1 MPHAA
6 SRQRASRARREPSDD
21 HIEAGDLTQRN
32 DDVVDSEGS
41 NDEQPRRSVKKEKK
55 ERKGKAVLRD
65 ASPAL
70 ESDGDDGRIDVENF
84 CDQPLDKKEGAKLHG
99 IAQDWE
105 LIRKQIHQGSFSLV
119 KDVALSLAD
128 VMEVDQSVQALD
140 GVDAIMRELLDIDQ
154 EMLSYEETLKELHQ
168 KLMLGERVEGVMA
181 RYENAVKEK
190 MDQYRSKTSRQKYGP
205 SEVYTQFREC
215 IFEVQNPGV
224 PIPPIKEFIPR
235 ERGDASDDDDDLEIG
250 GVTQDY
256 KCPITLTTLV
266 NPMTSKVCGHSFSG
280 AAIQE
285 YLQKARADG
294 IACPAAGCK
303 KRLTM
308 AVLRLDKDLEKKI
321 KIAARQRQRQAED
334 SDDGEVI
341 E

>member
-1 MPHAA
+1 MPAA

-32 DDVVDSEGS
+32 DDVLDSEES
-41 NDEQPRRSVKKEKK
+41 DDEQPCRTAKK
-55 ERKGKAVLRD
+55 ERTDKKGKAVHRD
-65 ASPAL
+65 AVPPL
-70 ESDGDDGRIDVENF
+70 ESDDDDGRIDVENF
-84 CDQPLDKKEGAKLHG
+84 RDQPLDKKEGAKLHG

-119 KDVALSLAD
+119 KDVAISLAD
-128 VMEVDQSVQALD
+128 VMEIDQSVKALH
-140 GVDAIMRELLDIDQ
+140 GVDTIMRELLDIDQ
-154 EMLSYEETLKELHQ
+154 EMLSHEETLQGAPPETHAW
-168 KLMLGERVEGVMA
+168 RARGVMD
-181 RYENAVKEK
+181 RYENAVSEK
-190 MDQYRSKTSRQKYGP
+190 MDQYRSKTSRQKYGT

-235 ERGDASDDDDDLEIG
+235 GIDDDDDLEIG

-285 YLQKARADG
+285 YLQKAREDG

-308 AVLRLDKDLEKKI
+308 AMLRPDKDLEKKI
-321 KIAARQRQRQAED
+321 KIAARQRQRRAED

>member
-6 SRQRASRARREPSDD
+6 SRKRASRARREPSDD

-32 DDVVDSEGS
+32 DDVVVSEES
-41 NDEQPRRSVKKEKK
+41 DDEQPRRTAKK
-55 ERKGKAVLRD
+55 ERTDKKGKAVLRD
-65 ASPAL
+65 AGPTL
-70 ESDGDDGRIDVENF
+70 ESDDDDGRIDVENF
-84 CDQPLDKKEGAKLHG
+84 RDQPLDKKEGAKLHG

-119 KDVALSLAD
+119 KDVAISLAD
-128 VMEVDQSVQALD
+128 VMEVDQSVKALH

-154 EMLSYEETLKELHQ
+154 EMLSHEETLKELHQ
-168 KLMLGERVEGVMA
+168 KLMLGERVEGVMD
-181 RYENAVKEK
+181 RYENAVNEK
-190 MDQYRSKTSRQKYGP
+190 MDQYRSKTSRQKYGS

-215 IFEVQNPGV
+215 IFEVQNPGA

-235 ERGDASDDDDDLEIG
+235 EHGDISDDDDDLEIG

-308 AVLRLDKDLEKKI
+308 AMLRSDKDLEKKI
-321 KIAARQRQRQAED
+321 KIAARQRQRRAED
-334 SDDGEVI
+334 SDDGEVV

>member
-6 SRQRASRARREPSDD
+6 SRKRASRARREPSDD

-32 DDVVDSEGS
+32 DDVVVSEES
-41 NDEQPRRSVKKEKK
+41 DDEQPRRTAKK
-55 ERKGKAVLRD
+55 ERTDKKGKAVLRD
-65 ASPAL
+65 AGPTL
-70 ESDGDDGRIDVENF
+70 ESDDDDGRIDVENF
-84 CDQPLDKKEGAKLHG
+84 RDQPLDKKEGAKLHG

-119 KDVALSLAD
+119 KDVAISLAD
-128 VMEVDQSVQALD
+128 VMEVDQSVKALH

-154 EMLSYEETLKELHQ
+154 EMLSHEETLKELHQ
-168 KLMLGERVEGVMA
+168 KLMLGERVEGVMD
-181 RYENAVKEK
+181 RYENAVNEK
-190 MDQYRSKTSRQKYGP
+190 MDQYRSKTSRQRYGS

-215 IFEVQNPGV
+215 IFEVQNPGA

-235 ERGDASDDDDDLEIG
+235 EHGDISDDDDDLEIG

-308 AVLRLDKDLEKKI
+308 AMLRSDKDLEKKI
-321 KIAARQRQRQAED
+321 KIAARQRQRRAED
-334 SDDGEVI
+334 SDDGEVV